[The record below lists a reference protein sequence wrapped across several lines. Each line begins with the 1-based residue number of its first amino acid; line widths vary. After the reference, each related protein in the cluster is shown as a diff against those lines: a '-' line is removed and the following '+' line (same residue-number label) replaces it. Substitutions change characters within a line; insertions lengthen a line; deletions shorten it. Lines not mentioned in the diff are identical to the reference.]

1 MALIPRGGGT
11 GRYLEWKVRL
21 FFLAAVLLLVG
32 IAREIDLLVLL
43 AIAVLAV
50 AFLLRFFERPPPTP
64 SDEEDDEAGDD
75 DAADDGGD
83 VGAAD
88 DGGRDAGVVE
98 DETPPA
104 SR

>member
-1 MALIPRGGGT
+1 MAFVGRGGGGT

-21 FFLAAVLLLVG
+21 FFVAAVLLLVG

-50 AFLLRFFERPPPTP
+50 AFALRFFERPVPAP
-64 SDEEDDEAGDD
+64 SDEDDGDPGDDDEADHGH
-75 DAADDGGD
+75 DGEVED
-83 VGAAD
+83 E
-88 DGGRDAGVVE
+88 VVE

-104 SR
+104 GR

>member
-1 MALIPRGGGT
+1 MAFIPRGGGT

-50 AFLLRFFERPPPTP
+50 AFLLRFFERPAP
-64 SDEEDDEAGDD
+64 SHEEDDEAGDD
-75 DAADDGGD
+75 DGAEDGR
-83 VGAAD
+83 
-88 DGGRDAGVVE
+88 GGEVEDAVVE
-98 DETPPA
+98 DGTPPA